1 MKIVLPTLHVR
12 RSPQAVPL
20 AAANLVATLVN
31 CIDSDCELLD
41 FFPDNSAEEISLIIL
56 SCKPDMVA
64 IPLYS
69 WNRQT
74 MLDVSLRLK
83 QKNPSIILIAGGP
96 EATAD
101 PDGVIQQGKVDAVIQ
116 GEGEITFREVI
127 ELFSKSGQLTL
138 LPGLSLSTD
147 SGIQHG
153 PKRPFA
159 DPEEL
164 PSPWLTGVLRA
175 EQGVLWEVARG
186 CPFQCS
192 YCFDGLG
199 STTVRTIPTARLAAE
214 LDLFSAAGVD
224 QLWVLDS
231 SFNVPTRRGKELL
244 SLLAGRAPDIH
255 VHLEA
260 KIEHL
265 DSELIQMTAL
275 LPCSIQVGLQST
287 QPQVLRAIHRPLNIE
302 LYTRQLRELSE
313 AGVTF
318 GIDLIFGLPLDDL
331 SGFRDSLTIAL
342 SFRPNHIDLFPLAV
356 LPGTKLFDQKA
367 EYGIIA
373 ETCAPYR
380 ILSSDSWSTADLD
393 RAYELAAAAD
403 LFYNLG
409 RAVGFFEVLLQTTG
423 LEPVQFLEKFAN
435 WMMVEQGVFR
445 SVLLDAEQWRP
456 EEILPMQE
464 GFIQHLLINL
474 DRNDLMQAALDL
486 IRYHFHYAE
495 SLLGGETLPLEE
507 FPQEEVWTKLWRL
520 APDVR
525 LVPFSYEILDL
536 LEMGEVD
543 LEEFTDLF
551 RPVGSMA
558 LFMRQGEEIL
568 CESLEEDFSTL
579 LRGCDGTRSPEQIF
593 SGAVS
598 KSSGSEV
605 VRFAIAEG
613 MLIPAEEIDGADS
626 L

>member
-31 CIDSDCELLD
+31 RIDSDCELLD
-41 FFPDNSAEEISLIIL
+41 FFPDSSAEEISHIIL
-56 SCKPDMVA
+56 SYKPDLVA

-101 PDGVIQQGKVDAVIQ
+101 PDGVIQQGKVDAAIQ

-127 ELFSKSGQLTL
+127 ELFSKSGQLAL
-138 LPGLSLSTD
+138 LPGLSLAID
-147 SGIQHG
+147 GGIQHG

-164 PSPWLTGVLRA
+164 PSPWLTGVLQA

-192 YCFDGLG
+192 YCFDGHG
-199 STTVRTIPTARLAAE
+199 STTVRTIPTTRLAAE
-214 LDLFSAAGVD
+214 LDLFSAAGVG

-244 SLLAGRAPDIH
+244 SLLAARAPDIH

-275 LPCSIQVGLQST
+275 LPCSMQVGLQST
-287 QPQVLRAIHRPLNIE
+287 QPQVLRAIHRPLDIE
-302 LYTRQLRELSE
+302 LYTRHLEELSE
-313 AGVTF
+313 VGVTF

-331 SGFRDSLTIAL
+331 TGFRDSLTIAL
-342 SFRPNHIDLFPLAV
+342 SYRPNHIDVFPLAV

-367 EYGIIA
+367 EFGIIS
-373 ETCAPYR
+373 ETVAPYR
-380 ILSSDSWSTADLD
+380 ILSSDSWTKTDLD
-393 RAYELAAAAD
+393 RAYELAAAAE

-409 RAVGFFEVLLQTTG
+409 RAVGFFEALLQTTG
-423 LEPVQFLEKFAN
+423 LEPVQFLEKFAD
-435 WMMVEQGVFR
+435 WMMEEQGVFR

-464 GFIQHLLINL
+464 GFMQHLLINM
-474 DRNDLMQAALDL
+474 DRNDLLQATLDL

-507 FPQEEVWTKLWRL
+507 FAQEEVWTKIWRL

-536 LEMGEVD
+536 LEMGEVA

-551 RPVGSMA
+551 RPVGSLA
-558 LFMRQGEEIL
+558 LFMRRGEEIL

-579 LRGCDGTRSPEQIF
+579 LRGCDGIRSPEQIF

-613 MLIPAEEIDGADS
+613 MLIPAEENTGTEA